1 MALEGSF
8 KVLDGVD
15 QELKNRYGQAF
26 LNPCGA
32 ERERPPALG
41 KAVIKSGGDQGL
53 TRNRLRRIPCQ
64 VA

>member
-41 KAVIKSGGDQGL
+41 KAVIKSGGIHL
-53 TRNRLRRIPCQ
+53 LHEEWRRDRDSNPR
-64 VA
+64 